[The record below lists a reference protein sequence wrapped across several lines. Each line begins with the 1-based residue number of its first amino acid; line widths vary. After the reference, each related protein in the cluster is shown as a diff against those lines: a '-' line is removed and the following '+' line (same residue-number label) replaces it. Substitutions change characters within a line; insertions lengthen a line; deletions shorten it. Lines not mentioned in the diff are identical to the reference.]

1 MAHPPAADRSSR
13 PTEASPGI
21 PEPILLG
28 MYRNIYATRRFEL
41 TCIEFYRQGL
51 IRGYLHPY
59 LGEEAV
65 AAGAAM
71 IAVGIVAGA
80 LMLIRGHRGFFV
92 WAIPGALISAGV
104 MMLADVGLDTR
115 KERIA
120 ETEELIEA
128 ELASLDPIARAQV
141 LKGVGERQMRSI
153 LPSQR

>member
-1 MAHPPAADRSSR
+1 MDV
-13 PTEASPGI
+13 
-21 PEPILLG
+21 
-28 MYRNIYATRRFEL
+28 RNT
-41 TCIEFYRQGL
+41 IEEWRESMPDYVGPQSG
-51 IRGYLHPY
+51 
-59 LGEEAV
+59 
-65 AAGAAM
+65 AGAAM